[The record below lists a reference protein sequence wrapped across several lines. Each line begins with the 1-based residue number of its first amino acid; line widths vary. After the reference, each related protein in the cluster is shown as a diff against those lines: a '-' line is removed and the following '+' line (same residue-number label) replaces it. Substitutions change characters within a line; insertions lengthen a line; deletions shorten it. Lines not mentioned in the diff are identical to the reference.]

1 MVDNKSHIRFLRQE
15 YNLSKYAAVGVVVAL
30 INLSPVNASGAL
42 DRFFESLG
50 ASVNN
55 TSAGSF
61 SDQASGYYTGG
72 GYAMRQNNTL
82 VQPLNLS
89 LPKLGV
95 GCNSLDM
102 YWGSFSF
109 MRGEQLSQ
117 LLREIGTGVPTFA
130 LQLALKT
137 QAPQIENLLAQL
149 RKKLQDMNNMMLT
162 SCQASQQIVGGL
174 LPKGTAASEQ
184 LCMEMKRSG
193 NEDWFGSRK
202 HCEKPDRV
210 QSGVEGAQQKHKDL
224 LHGEY
229 NLVWHV
235 MKKMPAYSNNKEL
248 ASFIMTAT
256 GTLISRKDGD
266 GFRLHIIEPKADQKE
281 FIVAYLKGG
290 TTSHLTCDEE
300 ERCLGPQFTQVTIL
314 DDPQNP
320 NGSMKSKVHNKITNM
335 RVQYMTNGEFSP
347 EEVGFLDDAVHLPVY
362 RYIQVSA
369 AAGTPFLM
377 QDAVEFIA
385 ANIILTQFD
394 RVMSEIIEAID
405 ALQKIQLE
413 DSAIG
418 QFKKNLQDSRSRVQ
432 ALLIGASNGSIHML
446 NQTMQA
452 IEQTIVSKNS

>member
-1 MVDNKSHIRFLRQE
+1 MPDNVNINILLKI
-15 YNLSKYAAVGVVVAL
+15 AAAIVLAVL
-30 INLSPVNASGAL
+30 ITLSPAKASGAL

-50 ASVNN
+50 ASVNS

-72 GYAMRQNNTL
+72 GYAMRQNNP
-82 VQPLNLS
+82 VIQPINIS
-89 LPKLGV
+89 LPRLGV
-95 GCNSLDM
+95 GCNSLDL
-102 YWGSFSF
+102 YFGSFSF
-109 MRGEQLSQ
+109 LQDGQLSE
-117 LLREIGTGVPTFA
+117 LLRKVGTGVPTFA

-149 RKKLQDMNNMMLT
+149 RKYIQDMNNMMLN

-174 LPKGTAASEQ
+174 WPKGTAASEE
-184 LCMEMKRSG
+184 LCMAHQRSG
-193 NEDWFGSRK
+193 GEDWFGGRK

-210 QSGVEGAQQKHKDL
+210 QSGVEASQQKHKDL
-224 LHGEY
+224 MQGEY

-235 MKKMPAYSNNKEL
+235 MKKMPSYSNNNEL
-248 ASFIMTAT
+248 ASFIMSVT
-256 GTLISRKDGD
+256 GTLISRKEGD
-266 GFRLHIIEPKADQKE
+266 GFRLRIIEPKADQKE
-281 FIVAYLKGG
+281 FIAAYLKGG
-290 TTSHLTCDEE
+290 TTSQLVCDDK
-300 ERCLGPQFTQVTIL
+300 ERCLAPHLAPITIL
-314 DDPQNP
+314 DDPQSP
-320 NGSMKSKVHNKITNM
+320 NGSMKSKVHKRITDM
-335 RVQYMTNGEFSP
+335 RVQYMTNGEFNP
-347 EEVGFLDDAVHLPVY
+347 EEIGFLDDAVNLPVY

-394 RVMSEIIEAID
+394 RVMSEVIEAID

-418 QFKKNLQDSRSRVQ
+418 QFKQNLQDSRARVQ
-432 ALLIGASNGSIHML
+432 ALLIGANNGSIHLL
-446 NQTMQA
+446 NQTIQA

>member
-1 MVDNKSHIRFLRQE
+1 MQDKKRDKILKYVVILMVASLVNF
-15 YNLSKYAAVGVVVAL
+15 
-30 INLSPVNASGAL
+30 SPTQASGAL
-42 DRFFESLG
+42 DKFFESLG

-55 TSAGSF
+55 TSPGSF

-82 VQPLNLS
+82 LQPINIS

-109 MRGEQLSQ
+109 LKGEQLSQ
-117 LLREIGTGVPTFA
+117 LLRQIGTGVPTFA

-149 RKKLQDMNNMMLT
+149 RKYIQDMNNMMLN

-174 LPKGTAASEQ
+174 WPKGTAASEE
-184 LCMEMKRSG
+184 LCMAQQRAG
-193 NEDWFGSRK
+193 GEDWFGGRK
-202 HCEKPDRV
+202 HCEKPDRI
-210 QSGVEGAQQKHKDL
+210 QSGVEAAQQKHKDL

-235 MKKMPAYSNNKEL
+235 MKKMPLYANNKEL
-248 ASFIMTAT
+248 ASFIMSVT

-266 GFRLHIIEPKADQKE
+266 GFKLRIIEPKADQKE

-290 TTSHLTCDEE
+290 NTSHLTCDET
-300 ERCLGPQFTQVTIL
+300 ERCLAPRLTQIVIQ
-314 DDPQNP
+314 DDPNSP
-320 NGSMKSKVHNKITNM
+320 NGSMKSKVHKKITDI
-335 RVQYMTNGEFSP
+335 RVKYMTSGELTP
-347 EEVGFLDDAVHLPVY
+347 DEVGFLDDAVQLPVY

-377 QDAVEFIA
+377 QDAIEFIA

-394 RVMSEIIEAID
+394 RVISEVIEAID

-418 QFKKNLQDSRSRVQ
+418 QFKKNLQDSRARVQ
-432 ALLIGASNGSIHML
+432 ALLIGANNGSIHLL
-446 NQTMQA
+446 NQTIQA

>member
-1 MVDNKSHIRFLRQE
+1 MPDNKQDKKR
-15 YNLSKYAAVGVVVAL
+15 NLLTYAAAIIVVLV
-30 INLSPVNASGAL
+30 NLNSVQASGVL
-42 DRFFESLG
+42 DKFFESLG
-50 ASVNN
+50 GSVNN

-82 VQPLNLS
+82 VQPVNIS

-95 GCNSLDM
+95 GCNSLDL
-102 YWGSFSF
+102 YFGSFSF
-109 MRGEQLSQ
+109 LKGEQLSQ
-117 LLREIGTGVPTFA
+117 LLRQVGTGVPTFA

-149 RKKLQDMNNMMLT
+149 RKYIQDMNNMMLT

-174 LPKGTAASEQ
+174 WPKGTAASEQ
-184 LCMEMKRSG
+184 ICMDQKRSG
-193 NEDWFGSRK
+193 GEDWFGGRK

-210 QSGVEGAQQKHKDL
+210 QSGVEAAQQKHKDL

-235 MKKMPAYSNNKEL
+235 MKRMPLYANNKAL
-248 ASFIMTAT
+248 ASFIMTVT
-256 GTLISRKDGD
+256 GTLISRKEGD
-266 GFRLHIIEPKADQKE
+266 GFRLRIIEPKADQKD
-281 FIVAYLKGG
+281 FIAAYLKGG
-290 TTSHLTCDEE
+290 TTSQLTCDEN
-300 ERCLGPQFTQVTIL
+300 ERCLVPRLTQVVIQ
-314 DDPQNP
+314 DNPQSA
-320 NGSMKSKVHNKITNM
+320 NGSMKSKVHKKITDM
-335 RVQYMTNGEFSP
+335 RVQYMTNGAFSSDDI
-347 EEVGFLDDAVHLPVY
+347 GFLDDAVNLPVY

-394 RVMSEIIEAID
+394 RVISEVIEAID

-413 DSAIG
+413 DSAIE
-418 QFKKNLQDSRSRVQ
+418 QFKQNLQGSRSRVQ
-432 ALLIGASNGSIHML
+432 ALLIGANNGSIHML
-446 NQTMQA
+446 NQTIQA
-452 IEQTIVSKNS
+452 IEQTIVSRNS

>member
-1 MVDNKSHIRFLRQE
+1 MNPLIYK
-15 YNLSKYAAVGVVVAL
+15 VAGML
-30 INLSPVNASGAL
+30 ITLMTLTPAQASGAL

-50 ASVNN
+50 ASVNK

-72 GYAMRQNNTL
+72 GYVMRQNNML
-82 VQPLNLS
+82 IQPINIS

-95 GCNSLDM
+95 GCNNLDM

-109 MRGEQLSQ
+109 IKGEQLSQ
-117 LLREIGTGVPTFA
+117 LLRQVGTGVPTFA

-149 RKKLQDMNNMMLT
+149 RKYIQDMNNLMLT

-174 LPKGTAASEQ
+174 WPKGTAASEQ
-184 LCMEMKRSG
+184 LCMEQKRSG
-193 NEDWFGSRK
+193 GEDWFGARK

-210 QSGVEGAQQKHKDL
+210 QSGVEAAQQKYKDL

-235 MKKMPAYSNNKEL
+235 MKSMPLYANNKEL
-248 ASFIMTAT
+248 ASFIMSVT
-256 GTLISRKDGD
+256 GTLISRKEGD
-266 GFRLHIIEPKADQKE
+266 GFRLRIIEPKADQKE
-281 FIVAYLKGG
+281 FIAAYLKGG
-290 TTSHLTCDEE
+290 TTSHLTCDESE
-300 ERCLGPQFTQVTIL
+300 KCLAPRLTQITIQ
-314 DDPQNP
+314 DDPQSP
-320 NGSMKSKVHNKITNM
+320 NGSMKSKVHKKITDM
-335 RVQYMTNGEFSP
+335 RVKYMSNGEFIP
-347 EEVGFLDDAVHLPVY
+347 EEIGFLDDAVNLPVY

-394 RVMSEIIEAID
+394 RVISEVIEAID

-413 DSAIG
+413 DSAIE
-418 QFKKNLQDSRSRVQ
+418 QFKKNLQSSRSRVQ
-432 ALLIGASNGSIHML
+432 ALLIGANNGSIHML
-446 NQTMQA
+446 NKTIQA

>member
-1 MVDNKSHIRFLRQE
+1 MQNNVPGNNLLKLVVMTFMV
-15 YNLSKYAAVGVVVAL
+15 L
-30 INLSPVNASGAL
+30 ITLSPAQASGAL

-50 ASVNN
+50 ASVNG

-82 VQPLNLS
+82 VQPLNIS

-95 GCNSLDM
+95 GCNSLDL
-102 YWGSFSF
+102 YFGSFSF
-109 MRGEQLSQ
+109 LKGDQLSQ
-117 LLREIGTGVPTFA
+117 LLRQVGTGIPTFA

-149 RKKLQDMNNMMLT
+149 RKYIQDMNNMMLT

-174 LPKGTAASEQ
+174 WPKGTAASEE
-184 LCMEMKRSG
+184 LCMAQQRQG
-193 NEDWFGSRK
+193 GEDWFGGRK
-202 HCEKPDRV
+202 HCDKPAKV
-210 QSGVEGAQQKHKDL
+210 QSGVEASQQKYKDL
-224 LHGEY
+224 LQGEY

-235 MKKMPAYSNNKEL
+235 MKKMPAYSSNKEL
-248 ASFIMTAT
+248 ASFIMSVT

-266 GFRLHIIEPKADQKE
+266 GFRLRIIEPKADQKE
-281 FIVAYLKGG
+281 FIAAYLKGG
-290 TTSHLTCDEE
+290 TTSQLTCDEK
-300 ERCLGPQFTQVTIL
+300 ERCLAPQLTQATISP
-314 DDPQNP
+314 DQESG
-320 NGSMKSKVHNKITNM
+320 NGSMRSKVNKKIADM
-335 RVQYMTNGEFSP
+335 RVKYMTNGEFNP
-347 EEVGFLDDAVHLPVY
+347 EEIGFLDDAVNLPVY

-394 RVMSEIIEAID
+394 RVMSEVLEAID

-413 DSAIG
+413 DSAIE
-418 QFKKNLQDSRSRVQ
+418 QFKKSLQDSRSRVQ
-432 ALLIGASNGSIHML
+432 ALLIGANNGSIHLL
-446 NQTMQA
+446 NQTIQA
-452 IEQTIVSKNS
+452 IEQTIVAKNS

>member
-1 MVDNKSHIRFLRQE
+1 MRGYKMNPLIYK
-15 YNLSKYAAVGVVVAL
+15 VAGML
-30 INLSPVNASGAL
+30 ITLMTLTPAQASGAL

-50 ASVNN
+50 ASVNK

-72 GYAMRQNNTL
+72 GYVMRQNNML
-82 VQPLNLS
+82 IQPINIS

-95 GCNSLDM
+95 GCNNLDM

-109 MRGEQLSQ
+109 IKGEQLSQ
-117 LLREIGTGVPTFA
+117 LLRQVGTGVPTFA

-149 RKKLQDMNNMMLT
+149 RKYIQDMNNLMLT

-174 LPKGTAASEQ
+174 WPKGTAASEQ
-184 LCMEMKRSG
+184 LCMEQKRSG
-193 NEDWFGSRK
+193 GEDWFGARK

-210 QSGVEGAQQKHKDL
+210 QSGVEAAQQKYKDL

-235 MKKMPAYSNNKEL
+235 MKSMPLYANNKEL
-248 ASFIMTAT
+248 ASFIMSVT
-256 GTLISRKDGD
+256 GTLISRKEGD
-266 GFRLHIIEPKADQKE
+266 GFRLRIIEPKADQKE
-281 FIVAYLKGG
+281 FIAAYLKGG
-290 TTSHLTCDEE
+290 TTSHLTCDESE
-300 ERCLGPQFTQVTIL
+300 KCLAPRLTQITIQ
-314 DDPQNP
+314 DDPQSP
-320 NGSMKSKVHNKITNM
+320 NGSMKSKVHKKITDM
-335 RVQYMTNGEFSP
+335 RVKYMSNGEFIP
-347 EEVGFLDDAVHLPVY
+347 EEIGFLDDAVNLPVY

-394 RVMSEIIEAID
+394 RVISEVIEAID

-413 DSAIG
+413 DSAIE
-418 QFKKNLQDSRSRVQ
+418 QFKKNLQSSRSRVQ
-432 ALLIGASNGSIHML
+432 ALLIGANNGSIHML
-446 NQTMQA
+446 NKTIQA

>member
-1 MVDNKSHIRFLRQE
+1 MPSRKLRNKLR
-15 YNLSKYAAVGVVVAL
+15 LIMATGCLAL
-30 INLSPVNASGAL
+30 VSTTSTQASGAL

-72 GYAMRQNNTL
+72 GYAMRQNNSIL
-82 VQPLNLS
+82 QPINVS
-89 LPKLGV
+89 LPNLGV
-95 GCNSLDM
+95 GCNSVDM
-102 YWGSFSF
+102 YWGAFSF
-109 MRGEQLSQ
+109 MKGEQLSQ
-117 LLREIGTGVPTFA
+117 LLRQIGTGVPTFA

-149 RKKLQDMNNMMLT
+149 RKSIQDMNSLMLN

-174 LPKGTAASEQ
+174 WPKGTAASEE
-184 LCMEMKRSG
+184 LCMAHKRSG
-193 NEDWFGSRK
+193 NEDWFGGRK

-210 QSGVEGAQQKHKDL
+210 QSGVEASQQKHKDL
-224 LHGEY
+224 MQGEY

-235 MKKMPAYSNNKEL
+235 MKKMPLYANNKEL
-248 ASFIMTAT
+248 ASFIMSVT
-256 GTLISRKDGD
+256 GTLISRKEGE

-281 FIVAYLKGG
+281 FIAAYLKGG
-290 TTSHLTCDEE
+290 TTSQLVCNEK
-300 ERCLGPQFTQVTIL
+300 ERCLAPQLVQTTIL
-314 DDPQNP
+314 DDSQSP
-320 NGSMKSKVHNKITNM
+320 NGSMKSKVHKKITDM
-335 RVQYMTNGEFSP
+335 RVQYMTNGEFNA
-347 EEVGFLDDAVHLPVY
+347 EEVGFLDDAVNLPVY

-377 QDAVEFIA
+377 QDAIEFIA

-413 DSAIG
+413 DSAIE
-418 QFKKNLQDSRSRVQ
+418 QFKKNLQDSRARVQ
-432 ALLIGASNGSIHML
+432 ALLIGANNGSIHLL
-446 NQTMQA
+446 NQTIQA